1 MKRLILCFIY
11 LIFLSVSLRAEK
23 NEGITYRDSILILA
37 ESMPSD
43 TARLAYLQSMAYC
56 HQYFPYNRYF
66 ATALYEEAKRQMIIT
81 WNGKRPSAG
90 HWLLKG

>member
-43 TARLAYLQSMAYC
+43 TCPIGLSSKY
-56 HQYFPYNRYF
+56 
-66 ATALYEEAKRQMIIT
+66 
-81 WNGKRPSAG
+81 G
-90 HWLLKG
+90 LLSSVFSL

>member
-23 NEGITYRDSILILA
+23 NEGIAYRDSILILV

-43 TARLAYLQSMAYC
+43 LSLIHISEPTR
-56 HQYFPYNRYF
+56 PY
-66 ATALYEEAKRQMIIT
+66 
-81 WNGKRPSAG
+81 
-90 HWLLKG
+90 

>member
-56 HQYFPYNRYF
+56 HQYFP
-66 ATALYEEAKRQMIIT
+66 
-81 WNGKRPSAG
+81 
-90 HWLLKG
+90 